1 MPAQSCFGGIPPSF
15 SPCRALQKPKQ
26 RTGIYTPKSLVY
38 ADRTPFFNHD
48 FFASHQVVLDVEYI
62 KTQARYCGKTKCAK
76 TPSSKHM
83 PHGQNNFSLH
93 FSQYFFPIVW
103 QDCWLTQGDC
113 SDSLFAILKKAKIR
127 IAGMGI
133 QRQILSTR
141 KKKSTPDHSAVSQK
155 RTQHTF

>member
-1 MPAQSCFGGIPPSF
+1 MFYEKMARLIRPKAIAASADKRDNDSPPLSRLALLLHMPQSCFGGIPPSF

-103 QDCWLTQGDC
+103 QDC
-113 SDSLFAILKKAKIR
+113 
-127 IAGMGI
+127 
-133 QRQILSTR
+133 
-141 KKKSTPDHSAVSQK
+141 
-155 RTQHTF
+155 